1 MTLSAHQRTHVLVRL
16 FAHVLTAT
24 RPGFVE
30 CRTCRLQFHSAS
42 IVTVGATNGID
53 NFVTPFAPR
62 SFVEFSNTLFAHDAR
77 HVGTL
82 TSPASTRLY
91 IAIAVH
97 TRCTRAKNFAHI
109 FYGMFV
115 TTRSVI
121 FHSERIT
128 CPKHH
133 HFGAFRKHILAL
145 RTIELTFIRSISCHC
160 PRLIFTGEVFS
171 KLFVGRNDRIF
182 KYVFAIVVNAHH
194 LSATLK
200 ERGNDEP
207 ENEDCNHRASK

>member
-1 MTLSAHQRTHVLVRL
+1 M
-16 FAHVLTAT
+16 
-24 RPGFVE
+24 
-30 CRTCRLQFHSAS
+30 
-42 IVTVGATNGID
+42 TVGATNGVH

-62 SFVEFSNTLFAHDAR
+62 SFVEFSNALFAHDAR

-82 TSPASTRLY
+82 TSPASTRLH

-97 TRCTRAKNFAHI
+97 TRCTRAKDFAHI
-109 FYGMFV
+109 VDGMFV

-128 CPKHH
+128 SPKHH
-133 HFGAFRKHILAL
+133 HFGALCKHIHAL
-145 RTIELTFIRSISCHC
+145 RTIELPFIRSVGCHC

-171 KLFVGRNDRIF
+171 KLLVGRNNRIF

-194 LSATLK
+194 LSATLE